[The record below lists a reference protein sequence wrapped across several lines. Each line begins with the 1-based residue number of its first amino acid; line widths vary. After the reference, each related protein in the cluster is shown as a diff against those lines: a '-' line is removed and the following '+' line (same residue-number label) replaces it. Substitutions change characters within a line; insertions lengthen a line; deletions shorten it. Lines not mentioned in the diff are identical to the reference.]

1 MSTSITADQHGETL
15 TKSHSDSDSI
25 TLKKDA
31 QGRMAWEIKHYA
43 SFGEMGGVMEAT
55 KTVERVHKILLAQYL
70 YGDEV

>member
-31 QGRMAWEIKHYA
+31 QGRMAWEIKYYT
-43 SFGEMGGVMEAT
+43 SFSEPGGVLEAT
-55 KTVERVHKILLAQYL
+55 KTVERVHKMLLAQYS
-70 YGDEV
+70 EV